1 MTLGA
6 RVRQCR
12 LALNWSQA
20 ELARRLNIKQQ
31 SIDQLEAGKVKSP
44 RYVIELATTLG
55 VPLEWLRHGKGE
67 MRFSQ
72 TAPGT
77 SKGSES
83 WTFEAPIDPLD
94 GVAKIAT
101 QGAFFDLNGEAY
113 CLVPVYDARASA
125 GPGVLN
131 AEKPEPL
138 FHNVFRKD
146 WVKAATNAEPTDLA
160 VLRVS
165 GDSMWDT
172 LHDGDHILVDRTIR
186 RWIRDGLYVIRHS
199 NEDEL
204 MVKRLVRHPSSGLLI
219 VKSDNGN
226 YGSQLTL
233 PDDAIAIEG
242 RVIWLARNLG

>member
-20 ELARRLNIKQQ
+20 ELAKRLDIKQQ
-31 SIDQLEAGKVKSP
+31 SIDQLESGKVKSP
-44 RYVIELATTLG
+44 RYVIELAEALG
-55 VPLEWLRHGKGE
+55 APLEWLRHGKGE
-67 MRFSQ
+67 MRLSR
-72 TAPGT
+72 TTP
-77 SKGSES
+77 
-83 WTFEAPIDPLD
+83 
-94 GVAKIAT
+94 GVARADGSWVFESSAAPTDDVAKLAA
-101 QGAFFDLNGEAY
+101 QSAFFDLNGEAY

-131 AEKPEPL
+131 ADSPEPL

-146 WVKAATNAEPTDLA
+146 WVKGVTAADPTDLA
-160 VLRVS
+160 VLRVA

-172 LHDGDHILVDRTIR
+172 LHDGDHILVDRTTR
-186 RWIRDGLYVIRHS
+186 RWVRDGLYVLRYS

-219 VKSDNGN
+219 VRSDNRN

-233 PDDAIAIEG
+233 PDDEIAIEG
-242 RVIWLARNLG
+242 RVIWLGRNLG

>member
-44 RYVIELATTLG
+44 RYVIELAETLG
-55 VPLEWLRHGKGE
+55 APLEWLRHGKGK
-67 MRFSQ
+67 MQFAQ
-72 TAPGT
+72 PTPG
-77 SKGSES
+77 SNKARS
-83 WTFEAPIDPLD
+83 WSFEAPVDPEE
-94 GVAKIAT
+94 GIAKLAT
-101 QGAFFDLNGEAY
+101 RGAFFDLNGEAY

-131 AEKPEPL
+131 AEQPEPL
-138 FHNVFRKD
+138 CHNVFRKE
-146 WVKAATNAEPTDLA
+146 WVKAVTNADPAELA

-165 GDSMWDT
+165 GDLMWDT
-172 LHDGDHILVDRTIR
+172 LHDGDHILVDRTTR
-186 RWIRDGLYVIRHS
+186 RWVRDGLYVIRHS

-233 PDDAIAIEG
+233 PDEDIAVEG
-242 RVIWLARNLG
+242 RVIWLGRNIG